1 MTQSLSARPN
11 HFSAFERFVMS
22 DQLSAFDCLFM
33 RGRVGAFNFRSIYN
47 QLPLQDWLIAGA
59 DDSSLVFLNVNWR
72 RFILL
77 LTVLVLFLQ
86 DFI

>member
-1 MTQSLSARPN
+1 
-11 HFSAFERFVMS
+11 MS

-33 RGRVGAFNFRSIYN
+33 GDRVGAFNFRSIDN
-47 QLPLQDWLIAGA
+47 QLPLQDWLIARA
-59 DDSSLVFLNVNWR
+59 DDCSLVVLNLSWR

>member
-1 MTQSLSARPN
+1 
-11 HFSAFERFVMS
+11 MS
-22 DQLSAFDCLFM
+22 DQLSAFDYLFM
-33 RGRVGAFNFRSIYN
+33 RDRVGAFNFRSIDN

-59 DDSSLVFLNVNWR
+59 DDSSLVVLNVSCR

-77 LTVLVLFLQ
+77 LTVLVLFLR